1 MVTDQIF
8 WKKDKISN
16 NTWILT
22 EGFSLLVFSRIMP
35 NWRVGTVFSSAFFF
49 PLGGV
54 QQSSPSS
61 EEKIS
66 GLLPDTEIST
76 AALGFSFSV
85 GN

>member
-1 MVTDQIF
+1 
-8 WKKDKISN
+8 
-16 NTWILT
+16 
-22 EGFSLLVFSRIMP
+22 MP